1 MNDPLP
7 IFREFDNYLENKRLN
22 EIFQE
27 AASTLSPKYDVDAI
41 KSITPI
47 VFILLKQ
54 GIQYVHEKYGMI
66 ADHFIIDGDTPI
78 PYFEGHDPSLLC
90 YQPERDAIV
99 TNYSSLGIMGD
110 GVINV
115 NYGRWMAIAPLEHW
129 GKHCHVNIKDGIFLG
144 GVEEAHH
151 AYYTKSGGSYYQV
164 RTEEE
169 YMNAPWELAAWEV
182 VRQAIREHNI
192 QLYISKNGR
201 FVPTDYPEEDASRE
215 Q

>member
-1 MNDPLP
+1 MNDQLP
-7 IFREFDNYLENKRLN
+7 IFQELDNYLDDKRLH
-22 EIFQE
+22 EIFQN
-27 AASTLSPKYDVDAI
+27 AARALSPKYDVVAI

-47 VFILLKQ
+47 VFMLLKQ
-54 GIQYVHEKYGMI
+54 GIQYVHQKYGI
-66 ADHFIIDGDTPI
+66 VADHFIIDGDTPI
-78 PYFEGHDPSLLC
+78 PHFEGYDPSLLY

-99 TNYSSLGIMGD
+99 TNYSSLGRMGD

-115 NYGRWMAIAPLEHW
+115 NHGRRMAIAPLEHW
-129 GKHCHVNIKDGIFLG
+129 GKHYYINIKDGIFLG

-151 AYYTKSGGSYYQV
+151 AYYIKSGGSYYQI

-169 YMNAPWELAAWEV
+169 YMSAPWELAAWEV
-182 VRQAIREHNI
+182 VRQAIREYNI

-201 FVPTDYPEEDASRE
+201 FVSADYPGEDASRE